1 MKAMVLK
8 EARPVEE
15 SPLEMMEVPTPTPG
29 PEEIRIRIR
38 ACGVCHTDLHVV
50 EGDLP
55 LPKLPLI
62 PGHEIAGVVEGVGSE
77 VVRFRVGDRVGVP
90 WLYSTCGKCDFCRRG
105 LENLCENARFTGY
118 HVDGGYAQYVVVP
131 EAFAYRLPQGFS
143 DVEATPLLCGG
154 VIGYRALKLSEV
166 RPGERLGLYGFG
178 SSAHMVIQIAR
189 HWGCEVYVFT
199 RSEEHRRHALELGA
213 AWVGGA
219 KDTPP
224 HKLDSSIIFA
234 PAGWIVPEALRVL
247 RKGGTLALAGIHMT
261 PIPEMDYDT
270 LLYHERTVRSV
281 ANSTRQDVVELLRL
295 AETMRIRTDVQV
307 FPLEEANHVLQ
318 LLKRAEI
325 RGTAVLKIPEG

>member
-8 EARPVEE
+8 EAQPIEE
-15 SPLEMMEVPTPTPG
+15 NPLEMMEVPAPTPG
-29 PEEIRIRIR
+29 PDEIRIQVQ
-38 ACGVCHTDLHVV
+38 ACGVCHTDLHEI
-50 EGDLP
+50 EGDLQ

-62 PGHEIAGVVEGVGSE
+62 PGHEIVGVVDRAGRDVT
-77 VVRFRVGDRVGVP
+77 RFQVGDRVGVP

-118 HVDGGYAQYVVVP
+118 HVDGGYAQYTVVS
-131 EAFAYRLPQGFS
+131 EAFAYHLPEGFS
-143 DVEATPLLCGG
+143 DVETTPLLCGG
-154 VIGYRALKLSEV
+154 VIGYRSLKLSEV

-178 SSAHMVIQIAR
+178 SSAHLVIQIAR
-189 HWGCEVYVFT
+189 SWGCEVYVFT

-219 KDTPP
+219 EDEPP
-224 HKLDSSIIFA
+224 DKVDSIIIFA

-261 PIPEMDYDT
+261 PIPQMDYDK
-270 LLYHERTVRSV
+270 LLYHEWTIRSV

-295 AETMRIRTDVQV
+295 AEAIPIGTDVQV
-307 FPLEEANHVLQ
+307 FPLEEANRVLQ

-325 RGTAVLKIPEG
+325 RGTAVLEIPKA

>member
-1 MKAMVLK
+1 MKAMVLR
-8 EARPVEE
+8 EARPIDEN
-15 SPLEMMEVPTPTPG
+15 PLEMMEAPTPTPG
-29 PEEIRIRIR
+29 PDEIRIKIR
-38 ACGVCHTDLHVV
+38 VCGVCHTDLHEV

-62 PGHEIAGVVEGVGSE
+62 PGHQIVGVVDSVGRGVT
-77 VVRFRVGDRVGVP
+77 RFQVGDRAGVP
-90 WLYSTCGKCDFCRRG
+90 WLYSTCGKCDSCRRG

-118 HVDGGYAQYVVVP
+118 HVDGGYAQYMIVS
-131 EAFAYRLPQGFS
+131 EAFAYHLPEGFS
-143 DVEATPLLCGG
+143 DVEVAPLLCGG

-166 RPGERLGLYGFG
+166 RPGECLGLYGFG
-178 SSAHMVIQIAR
+178 SSAHIVIQIAR

-219 KDTPP
+219 RDEPP
-224 HKLDSSIIFA
+224 NPVDSSIVFA

-247 RKGGTLALAGIHMT
+247 QKGGTLALAGIHMT
-261 PIPEMDYDT
+261 PIPQMDYDS
-270 LLYHERTVRSV
+270 LLYYERTVRSV

-295 AETMRIRTDVQV
+295 AEAMQIRTDVQV
-307 FPLEEANHVLQ
+307 FPLEEANRVLQ

-325 RGTAVLKIPEG
+325 RGTAVLKIPEA

>member
-15 SPLEMMEVPTPTPG
+15 SPLEMMEVPAPTPG

-38 ACGVCHTDLHVV
+38 ACGVCHTDLHEV

-77 VVRFRVGDRVGVP
+77 VIRFRVGDRVGVP

>member
-15 SPLEMMEVPTPTPG
+15 SPLEMMEVPAPTPG

-38 ACGVCHTDLHVV
+38 ACGVCHTDLHEV

-62 PGHEIAGVVEGVGSE
+62 PGHEIVGVVEGVGSE

-199 RSEEHRRHALELGA
+199 RSEEHRQHALELGA

-261 PIPEMDYDT
+261 PIPEMDYEKY
-270 LLYHERTVRSV
+270 LYYEKVLRSV
-281 ANSTRQDVVELLRL
+281 TAATREDGRELMEL
-295 AETMRIRTDVQV
+295 AGQIPIRTDTTL
-307 FPLEEANHVLQ
+307 FKLEEANEA
-318 LLKRAEI
+318 LLMIKDSRISGA
-325 RGTAVLKIPEG
+325 GVLKIG

>member
-1 MKAMVLK
+1 MRAMVLR
-8 EARPVEE
+8 EAKPIEE
-15 SPLEMMEVPTPTPG
+15 NPLEMMEVPQPSPG
-29 PEEIRIRIR
+29 PDEVLIRIR
-38 ACGVCHTDLHVV
+38 ACGVCHTDLHEV

-118 HVDGGYAQYVVVP
+118 HVDGGYAQFVVVP
-131 EAFAYRLPQGFS
+131 EAFAYHLPQGFS
-143 DVEATPLLCGG
+143 DAKATPLLCGG
-154 VIGYRALKLSEV
+154 VIGYRALKLSQV

-295 AETMRIRTDVQV
+295 AEAMRIRTDVQV

-318 LLKRAEI
+318 LLKRAQI
-325 RGTAVLKIPEG
+325 RGTAVLEIPQ

>member
-15 SPLEMMEVPTPTPG
+15 SPLEMMEVPAPTPG

-38 ACGVCHTDLHVV
+38 ACGVCHTDLHAV

-199 RSEEHRRHALELGA
+199 RSEEHRQHALELGA

>member
-1 MKAMVLK
+1 MKAMVLRG
-8 EARPVEE
+8 ARPVEE
-15 SPLEMMEVPTPTPG
+15 NPLEMMEVPTPTPG
-29 PEEIRIRIR
+29 PNEIRIRIR
-38 ACGVCHTDLHVV
+38 ACGVCHTDLHEV

-62 PGHEIAGVVEGVGSE
+62 PGHEIVGVVESKGQDVT
-77 VVRFRVGDRVGVP
+77 RFQLGERVGVP

-105 LENLCENARFTGY
+105 MENLCEDARFTGY
-118 HVDGGYAQYVVVP
+118 HVDGGYAQYMVVP
-131 EAFAYRLPQGFS
+131 EAFAYHLPEGFS
-143 DVEATPLLCGG
+143 DAEAAPLLCGG
-154 VIGYRALKLSEV
+154 VIGYRALRLSEV

-224 HKLDSSIIFA
+224 NKLDSSIIFA

-261 PIPEMDYDT
+261 PIPEMDYDS

-295 AETMRIRTDVQV
+295 AEAMRIRTDVQV

>member
-1 MKAMVLK
+1 MRAMILK
-8 EARPVEE
+8 EPRLVEE
-15 SPLEMMEVPTPTPG
+15 NPLAAVEVPEPRPG
-29 PEEIRIRIR
+29 PGQIRIQIR
-38 ACGVCHTDLHVV
+38 ACGVCHTDLHEV

-62 PGHEIAGVVEGVGSE
+62 PGHEIAGVVESVGSA
-77 VVRFRVGDRVGVP
+77 VTRFREGDRVGVP

-118 HVDGGYAQYVVVP
+118 HADGGYAQYMVVP
-131 EAFAYRLPQGFS
+131 EAFAYHLPEGFS

-154 VIGYRALKLSEV
+154 VIGYRALKLSGV

-189 HWGCEVYVFT
+189 RWGCQVYVFT

-213 AWVGGA
+213 AWVGEA
-219 KDTPP
+219 RDTPP
-224 HKLDSSIIFA
+224 DSLDSSIIFA

-261 PIPEMDYDT
+261 PIPEMDYDS
-270 LLYHERTVRSV
+270 LLYHERTLRSV

-295 AETMRIRTDVQV
+295 AETMQIRTDVQV

-325 RGTAVLKIPEG
+325 RGTAVLEIPET

>member
-1 MKAMVLK
+1 MRAMVLR
-8 EARPVEE
+8 EAKPIEE
-15 SPLEMMEVPTPTPG
+15 NPLEMMELARPSPG
-29 PEEIRIRIR
+29 PDEVLIRIR
-38 ACGVCHTDLHVV
+38 ACGVCHTDLHEV

-62 PGHEIAGVVEGVGSE
+62 PGHEIAGVVESVGSE
-77 VVRFRVGDRVGVP
+77 VARFREGDRVGVP

-189 HWGCEVYVFT
+189 RWGCEVYVFT

-261 PIPEMDYDT
+261 PIPEMDYDA

-295 AETMRIRTDVQV
+295 AETMQIRTDVQV
-307 FPLEEANHVLQ
+307 FPLQEANHVLQ
-318 LLKRAEI
+318 LLKRAQI
-325 RGTAVLKIPEG
+325 RGTAVLEIPQ

>member
-1 MKAMVLK
+1 
-8 EARPVEE
+8 
-15 SPLEMMEVPTPTPG
+15 
-29 PEEIRIRIR
+29 
-38 ACGVCHTDLHVV
+38 
-50 EGDLP
+50 
-55 LPKLPLI
+55 
-62 PGHEIAGVVEGVGSE
+62 
-77 VVRFRVGDRVGVP
+77 
-90 WLYSTCGKCDFCRRG
+90 GKCDFCRRG

-118 HVDGGYAQYVVVP
+118 HVDGGYAQYMVVP

-189 HWGCEVYVFT
+189 RWGCEVYVFT

-247 RKGGTLALAGIHMT
+247 RKGGMLALAGIHMT
-261 PIPEMDYDT
+261 PIPEMDYDA

-295 AETMRIRTDVQV
+295 AETMQIRTDVQV
-307 FPLEEANHVLQ
+307 FPLQEANHVLQ
-318 LLKRAEI
+318 LLKRAQI
-325 RGTAVLKIPEG
+325 RGTAVLEIPQ

>member
-15 SPLEMMEVPTPTPG
+15 SPLEMMEVPAPTPG

-38 ACGVCHTDLHVV
+38 ACGVCHTDLHEV

-77 VVRFRVGDRVGVP
+77 VVRFQVGDRVGVP

-199 RSEEHRRHALELGA
+199 RSEEHRQHALELGA
-213 AWVGGA
+213 AWGGGA

-295 AETMRIRTDVQV
+295 AETMQIRTDVQV

>member
-1 MKAMVLK
+1 MRAMILK
-8 EARPVEE
+8 EPRPVEE
-15 SPLEMMEVPTPTPG
+15 NPLAAVEVPEPRPG
-29 PEEIRIRIR
+29 PGQIRIQIR
-38 ACGVCHTDLHVV
+38 ACGVCHTDLHEV

-62 PGHEIAGVVEGVGSE
+62 PGHEIAGVVESVGSA
-77 VVRFRVGDRVGVP
+77 VTRFREGDRVGVP

-118 HVDGGYAQYVVVP
+118 HADGGYAQYMVVP
-131 EAFAYRLPQGFS
+131 EAFAYHLPEGFS

-154 VIGYRALKLSEV
+154 VIGYRALKLSGV

-189 HWGCEVYVFT
+189 RWGCQVYVFT

-213 AWVGGA
+213 AWVGEA
-219 KDTPP
+219 RDTPP
-224 HKLDSSIIFA
+224 DSLDSSIIFA

-261 PIPEMDYDT
+261 PIPEMDYDS
-270 LLYHERTVRSV
+270 LLYHERTLRSV

-295 AETMRIRTDVQV
+295 AETMQIRTDVQV

-325 RGTAVLKIPEG
+325 RGTAVLEIPET

>member
-15 SPLEMMEVPTPTPG
+15 SPLEMMEVPAPTPG

-38 ACGVCHTDLHVV
+38 ACGVCHTDLHEV

-62 PGHEIAGVVEGVGSE
+62 PGHQIAGVVEGVGSE
-77 VVRFRVGDRVGVP
+77 VVRFQVGDRVGVP
-90 WLYSTCGKCDFCRRG
+90 WLYSTCGKCEFCRRG

-178 SSAHMVIQIAR
+178 SSAHMVIQVAR

-295 AETMRIRTDVQV
+295 AEAMRIRTDVQV

-318 LLKRAEI
+318 LLKRAQI
-325 RGTAVLKIPEG
+325 RGTAVLEIPQ

>member
-15 SPLEMMEVPTPTPG
+15 SPLEMMEVPAPTPG

-38 ACGVCHTDLHVV
+38 ACGVCHTDLHEV

-77 VVRFRVGDRVGVP
+77 VIRFRVGDRVGVP

-199 RSEEHRRHALELGA
+199 RSEEHRQHALELGA

-261 PIPEMDYDT
+261 PIPEMDYDA

>member
-1 MKAMVLK
+1 MKAMVLR
-8 EARPVEE
+8 EAKPIEE
-15 SPLEMMEVPTPTPG
+15 NPLEMMELARPSPG
-29 PEEIRIRIR
+29 PDEVLIRIR
-38 ACGVCHTDLHVV
+38 ACGVCHTDLHEV

-62 PGHEIAGVVEGVGSE
+62 PGHEIAGVVESVGSE
-77 VVRFRVGDRVGVP
+77 VARFREGDRVGVP

-189 HWGCEVYVFT
+189 RWGCEVYVFT

-261 PIPEMDYDT
+261 PIPEMDYDA

-295 AETMRIRTDVQV
+295 AETMQIRTDVQV
-307 FPLEEANHVLQ
+307 FPLQEANHVLQ
-318 LLKRAEI
+318 LLKRAQI
-325 RGTAVLKIPEG
+325 RGTAVLEIPQ

>member
-1 MKAMVLK
+1 MRAMVLR
-8 EARPVEE
+8 EAKPIEE
-15 SPLEMMEVPTPTPG
+15 NPLEMMELARPSPG
-29 PEEIRIRIR
+29 PDEVLIRIR
-38 ACGVCHTDLHVV
+38 ACGVCHTDLHEV

-62 PGHEIAGVVEGVGSE
+62 PGHEIAGVVESVGSE
-77 VVRFRVGDRVGVP
+77 VARFREGDRVGVP

-118 HVDGGYAQYVVVP
+118 HVDGGYAQYMVVP

-189 HWGCEVYVFT
+189 RWGCEVYVFT

-261 PIPEMDYDT
+261 PIPEMDYDA

-295 AETMRIRTDVQV
+295 AETMQIRTDVQV
-307 FPLEEANHVLQ
+307 FPLQEANHVLQ
-318 LLKRAEI
+318 LLKRAQI
-325 RGTAVLKIPEG
+325 RGTAVLEIPQ